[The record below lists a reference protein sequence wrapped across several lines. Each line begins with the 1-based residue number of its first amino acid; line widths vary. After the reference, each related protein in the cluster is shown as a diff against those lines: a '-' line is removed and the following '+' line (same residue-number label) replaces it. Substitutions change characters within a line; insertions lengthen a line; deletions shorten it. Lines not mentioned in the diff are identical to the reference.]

1 MNAKEIATLAHQG
14 QFRRDGVTPYIE
26 HPEAVASAF
35 EEGSLEW
42 EAAFVHDVLEDSD
55 WTADQLREHL
65 DDFVVDAVVLLT
77 HREKNEP
84 YLNYIRRILNTEG
97 LAAQIALRV
106 KLADMGAN
114 LADDPS
120 DRQKE
125 KYGQALQLIAANMI
139 FGSF

>member
-1 MNAKEIATLAHQG
+1 MTAQEIATLAHAG

-35 EEGSLEW
+35 PEGSLEW
-42 EAAFVHDVLEDSD
+42 EAAFIHDVLEDTE
-55 WTADQLREHL
+55 WTAAQLREHL
-65 DDFVVDAVVLLT
+65 DDVVVDAVVLLT
-77 HREKNEP
+77 HREKGET
-84 YLNYIRRILNTEG
+84 YLNYIRRILNAEG

-125 KYGQALQLIAANMI
+125 KYGQALKIIAK
-139 FGSF
+139 SL